1 MATASG
7 DAAVKIWSV
16 TDYTCLK
23 TFDGHDASVLKVCFC
38 SAGMQLLST
47 GKPPTAVINS
57 GIIKSTNHL
66 YTFQLVS
73 RVDSVGVGCS

>member
-47 GKPPTAVINS
+47 GKLPTITNS
-57 GIIKSTNHL
+57 DIIFTLSSWFRELTL
-66 YTFQLVS
+66 LVLAA
-73 RVDSVGVGCS
+73 RRC